1 MNTTLPSI
9 ISKSLP
15 ALSGASLTYN
25 AEKNIYLTLGYTSNA
40 GNTYYK
46 AIRFSDRLAV
56 FYHIGQGY
64 AYTFLNGITMF
75 CWDGD
80 KAKIIG
86 QKFWGGYDWRRFS
99 ESFATEQSILM
110 LKEYLSGQAKML
122 GTSISDNELNS
133 FSRNMV
139 EQMCQK
145 QIA

>member
-1 MNTTLPSI
+1 MNTSLTSI
-9 ISKSLP
+9 ISKSFP

-46 AIRFSDRLAV
+46 AVRFSDRLAV

-75 CWDGD
+75 CWDGE
-80 KAKIIG
+80 KAKIIA
-86 QKFWGGYDWRRFS
+86 QKFWGGCDWRCFS
-99 ESFATEQSILM
+99 EQFAKEQSILM
-110 LKEYLSGQAKML
+110 LKEYLTGQAKML
-122 GTSISDNELNS
+122 GTNISENELYL
-133 FSRNMV
+133 FSKDMV
-139 EQMCQK
+139 EQMHQK

>member
-1 MNTTLPSI
+1 MNTSLPTI

-25 AEKNIYLTLGYTSNA
+25 VEKNIYLTLGYTSNA

-46 AIRFSDRLAV
+46 VIRFSDRLAV
-56 FYHIGQGY
+56 FYHLGEGY
-64 AYTFLNGITMF
+64 AYTFLNGISMF

-80 KAKIIG
+80 KAKLIA
-86 QKFWGGYDWRRFS
+86 QKFWGGCDWQCFS
-99 ESFATEQSILM
+99 EQFAKEQSVIM

-122 GTSISDNELNS
+122 GTNICEKQLNLISKE
-133 FSRNMV
+133 MI
-139 EQMCQK
+139 EQMHQK